1 MKHTKTFYFFIAM
14 IVVSV
19 LIIFGAAI
27 MTGFY
32 NSFPETFDPTALI
45 FIMFFF
51 GIAGVITFSALAGFT
66 SDDRRW

>member
-1 MKHTKTFYFFIAM
+1 MKHTKTFYFFVAM

-27 MTGFY
+27 MAGFY
-32 NSFPETFDPTALI
+32 HSFPETFDPFTLI
-45 FIMFFF
+45 FIMFLF
-51 GIAGVITFSALAGFT
+51 GFAGVITFSALAGFT